1 MEKIKQLC
9 KANKYILSAIIL
21 ALFLF
26 AVCVD
31 NTLAWFA
38 SSSRSS
44 KSVPLSGAVGVV
56 AVGGSESSYPETAG
70 NGSMQVTLPYNVLI
84 PGGAVGMRAN
94 ARIKHSTSSSL
105 IKATVMVDLYGLR
118 QNLGA
123 HELEIL
129 SAVEAV
135 IPNTWVKVENH
146 WYYVGN
152 HPIQTVP
159 GATELMTVDSSAGD
173 VNVNF
178 INTDFI
184 FPSKINSSVSDAQVV
199 ISVVFEAIQSFVPTS
214 QGLPDVATI
223 NNAQRLFNESALD
236 RIIKDNLVLH
246 LDGLNN
252 TGAGH
257 DTSATVWK
265 DLSPQND
272 NVTLHFNTDEANG
285 WTSKGLRNSASN
297 YAETSGAVNYA
308 NFDKSGNTNFTISAT
323 FVANEQSAFAGLL
336 TNVGVNSSGAGTS
349 GFNLMIGDYGNNM
362 YYSNSASACD
372 YLIPPQATSSAGYS
386 YSIPGKVFHVT
397 FVVDNSSNSISVY
410 SNGNL
415 RATISSSVI
424 NSTNNKLQFFRSY
437 FNNSALTGDITLFNV
452 VINNSVLSPSDV
464 WNNFSFSMTR
474 YYVTTD
480 FSATNTT
487 GMTFKKNTSTPGGA
501 YTLTDGSSLTGNVV
515 IPSTIYTEEDG
526 FLPVTS
532 IGEGAFYGNTKIDSV
547 DIDNGIVDVNQ
558 VAFHNCTNI
567 KSVHIPASVTYIAE
581 RAFLSCTSLTS
592 FSVDSNNKNY
602 CVQNGIIYSK
612 DMSALVAYPSGKT
625 DKIYNLPTQT
635 TKILSSAICTNPYV
649 EEVIIHK
656 NIVDIEVYNL
666 IYMNSLKNI
675 SVSIENNCFTDVDG
689 VLYSKDMSVLYAYPS
704 QGNSSY
710 IIPSSVTTI
719 ATLAFGGGA
728 SKLAYLEIPSTVTS
742 IRVNI
747 LSHLSICSYNR
758 KLKTVVCASQYIV
771 NRMFIADALIEG
783 KECDSVRVLQYADTV
798 YIKTGLSITKATYL
812 TKYFTKQSTS
822 DKPGYDKYLRTS

>member
-184 FPSKINSSVSDAQVV
+184 FPSKINSVVSDAQVV

-265 DLSPQND
+265 DLSPKND
-272 NVTLHFNTDEANG
+272 NVTLHFSTDEANG

-323 FVANEQSAFAGLL
+323 FVANKQSAFAGLL

-372 YLIPPQATSSAGYS
+372 YLIPAQATSSAGYS

-397 FVVDNSSNSISVY
+397 FVVDNSSNTISVY

-487 GMTFKKNTSTPGGA
+487 GLGFTYSSSNGGS
-501 YTLTDGSSLTGNVV
+501 YTLSDGKDTSGSIS
-515 IPSTIYTEEDG
+515 IPSFIYTEDKG
-526 FLPVTS
+526 MLPVTS
-532 IGEGAFYGNTKIDSV
+532 ISSGAFKSNNNITEAIIEEGFENIEYRGFYECVKLKKI
-547 DIDNGIVDVNQ
+547 
-558 VAFHNCTNI
+558 T
-567 KSVHIPASVTYIAE
+567 IPSSVTYIASG
-581 RAFLSCTSLTS
+581 AFDTNVMLSE
-592 FSVDSNNKNY
+592 FVVDENNPSY
-602 CVQNGIIYSK
+602 TAVDGILYTK
-612 DMSALVAYPSGKT
+612 DMKT
-625 DKIYNLPTQT
+625 LIQFPNGWKR
-635 TKILSSAICTNPYV
+635 SSTYTVPESV
-649 EEVIIHK
+649 QIIAA
-656 NIVDIEVYNL
+656 
-666 IYMNSLKNI
+666 NSLRMPSYITQIHFGKN
-675 SVSIENNCFTDVDG
+675 VSNIAVGAMTWMKPIKAFTVDPENKWYKAVDG
-689 VLYSKDMSVLYAYPS
+689 VLYTMDMTGLVCWPPASSSLVEIPEGVTTVW
-704 QGNSSY
+704 GNSLSGK
-710 IIPSSVTTI
+710 TTQTSI
-719 ATLAFGGGA
+719 
-728 SKLAYLEIPSTVTS
+728 KVPSTLKEGEFYVTKNCVTMYIDS
-742 IRVNI
+742 RYISNTMYVTDRVTEYGMPECNWKQVSTI
-747 LSHLSICSYNR
+747 
-758 KLKTVVCASQYIV
+758 KT
-771 NRMFIADALIEG
+771 M
-783 KECDSVRVLQYADTV
+783 
-798 YIKTGLSITKATYL
+798 YIKTGLPTANSTYL
-812 TKYFTKQSTS
+812 AKYFTKQSTS

>member
-84 PGGAVGMRAN
+84 PGGNVGMRAN

-159 GATELMTVDSSAGD
+159 GATELMTVNSSAGD

-184 FPSKINSSVSDAQVV
+184 FPSKINSVVSDAQVV

-323 FVANEQSAFAGLL
+323 FVANKQSAFAGLL

-397 FVVDNSSNSISVY
+397 FVVDNSSNTISVY

-487 GMTFKKNTSTPGGA
+487 GLGFTYSPSNGGS
-501 YTLTDGSSLTGNVV
+501 YTLSDGKNASGSIT
-515 IPSTIYTEEDG
+515 IPSFIYTEDKG
-526 FLPVTS
+526 MLPVTS
-532 IGEGAFYGNTKIDSV
+532 ISSGSFKSNNNITEAIIEEGFENIESQGFYECVRLKKI
-547 DIDNGIVDVNQ
+547 
-558 VAFHNCTNI
+558 T
-567 KSVHIPASVTYIAE
+567 IPSSITYIASG
-581 RAFLSCTSLTS
+581 AF
-592 FSVDSNNKNY
+592 
-602 CVQNGIIYSK
+602 
-612 DMSALVAYPSGKT
+612 
-625 DKIYNLPTQT
+625 T
-635 TKILSSAICTNPYV
+635 TNVMLA
-649 EEVIIHK
+649 EF
-656 NIVDIEVYNL
+656 IVD
-666 IYMNSLKNI
+666 
-675 SVSIENNCFTDVDG
+675 ENNPSYTAVDG
-689 VLYSKDMSVLYAYPS
+689 VLYTKDMKTLIQFPNGWKRSSTYSVPESVQIIAANSLSIPTYITQIHFGKNVSNIVEGAMTWMKPIKAFTVDPENKWYKAVDGVLYTMDMTGLVCWPPA
-704 QGNSSY
+704 SSSL
-710 IIPSSVTTI
+710 IEIPEGVTMVW
-719 ATLAFGGGA
+719 GGG
-728 SKLAYLEIPSTVTS
+728 LAGKTTQTSLKIPSTLKEGNFYVTKNCVTMYIDS
-742 IRVNI
+742 RYISNTMYVTGRVTAYGMPE
-747 LSHLSICSYNR
+747 CSW
-758 KLKTVVCASQYIV
+758 LQVSTIKT
-771 NRMFIADALIEG
+771 M
-783 KECDSVRVLQYADTV
+783 
-798 YIKTGLSITKATYL
+798 YIKTGLPTANSTYL
-812 TKYFTKQSTS
+812 AKYFTKQSSS
-822 DKPGYDKYLRTS
+822 DEPGFDKYVRTS

>member
-1 MEKIKQLC
+1 MEKFKQLC

-70 NGSMQVTLPYNVLI
+70 NGSMQVSLPYNVLI
-84 PGGAVGMRAN
+84 PGGNVGMRAN

-159 GATELMTVDSSAGD
+159 GATELMTVNSSAGD

-184 FPSKINSSVSDAQVV
+184 FPSKINSVVSDAQVV

-265 DLSPQND
+265 DLSPKND
-272 NVTLHFNTDEANG
+272 NVTLHFTTDEANG

-323 FVANEQSAFAGLL
+323 FVANKQSAFAGLL

-372 YLIPPQATSSAGYS
+372 YLIPAQATSSAGYS

-474 YYVTTD
+474 YYVATD
-480 FSATNTT
+480 YSATNST
-487 GMTFKKNTSTPGGA
+487 GLDFKYSPSDGGS
-501 YTLTDGSSLTGNVV
+501 YTLSDGKNVSGDVV
-515 IPSTIYTEEDG
+515 IPAFIYTEENG
-526 FLPVTS
+526 MLPVTS
-532 IGEGAFYGNTKIDSV
+532 IASGAFYANTSLTSV
-547 DIDNGIVDVNQ
+547 EIGNGIENIGST
-558 VAFHNCTNI
+558 AFQSCRKITTMY
-567 KSVHIPASVTYIAE
+567 IPSSVTQIGVG
-581 RAFLSCTSLTS
+581 AFLSCVSLKE
-592 FSVDSNNKNY
+592 FSLDTKNPNY
-602 CVQNGIIYSK
+602 C
-612 DMSALVAYPSGKT
+612 
-625 DKIYNLPTQT
+625 
-635 TKILSSAICTNPYV
+635 IL
-649 EEVIIHK
+649 
-656 NIVDIEVYNL
+656 
-666 IYMNSLKNI
+666 
-675 SVSIENNCFTDVDG
+675 DG
-689 VLYSKDMSVLYAYPS
+689 VLYSKDMKTLISYPGGKSDIIYNIPTQTTTIRQYGIIANNNVIEINIHRNVVDIELYNLTYLNALKKINVDKDNMYFKDVDGVLYSRDLTILYAYPAQYATKYVIS
-704 QGNSSY
+704 EKT
-710 IIPSSVTTI
+710 TTI
-719 ATLAFGGGA
+719 SGLVFAGSA
-728 SKLAYLEIPSTVTS
+728 SILQYIEIPSGIKYHRGSVTLFNYNTS
-742 IRVNI
+742 VNTI
-747 LSHLSICSYNR
+747 KCS
-758 KLKTVVCASQYIV
+758 SQLIV
-771 NRMFIADALIEG
+771 DDMSELRNEEG
-783 KECDSVRVLQYADTV
+783 KIPQDKTCGLTYAQNV
-798 YIKTGLSITKATYL
+798 YIKIGLNTSKATFL
-812 TKYFTKQSTS
+812 TKYFTKQSSS
-822 DKPGYDKYLRTS
+822 DEPGFDKYVRTS

>member
-129 SAVEAV
+129 SAVETV

-159 GATELMTVDSSAGD
+159 GATELMTVNSSAGD

-184 FPSKINSSVSDAQVV
+184 FPSKINSVVSDAQVV

-265 DLSPQND
+265 DLSPKND
-272 NVTLHFNTDEANG
+272 NVTLHFTTDEANG

-323 FVANEQSAFAGLL
+323 FVANKQSAFAGLL

-397 FVVDNSSNSISVY
+397 FVVDNSSNTISVY

-415 RATISSSVI
+415 RATISSSVV

-452 VINNSVLSPSDV
+452 VINNSILSPSDV

-474 YYVTTD
+474 Y
-480 FSATNTT
+480 
-487 GMTFKKNTSTPGGA
+487 
-501 YTLTDGSSLTGNVV
+501 
-515 IPSTIYTEEDG
+515 
-526 FLPVTS
+526 
-532 IGEGAFYGNTKIDSV
+532 
-547 DIDNGIVDVNQ
+547 
-558 VAFHNCTNI
+558 
-567 KSVHIPASVTYIAE
+567 
-581 RAFLSCTSLTS
+581 
-592 FSVDSNNKNY
+592 
-602 CVQNGIIYSK
+602 
-612 DMSALVAYPSGKT
+612 
-625 DKIYNLPTQT
+625 
-635 TKILSSAICTNPYV
+635 
-649 EEVIIHK
+649 
-656 NIVDIEVYNL
+656 
-666 IYMNSLKNI
+666 
-675 SVSIENNCFTDVDG
+675 
-689 VLYSKDMSVLYAYPS
+689 
-704 QGNSSY
+704 
-710 IIPSSVTTI
+710 
-719 ATLAFGGGA
+719 
-728 SKLAYLEIPSTVTS
+728 
-742 IRVNI
+742 
-747 LSHLSICSYNR
+747 
-758 KLKTVVCASQYIV
+758 
-771 NRMFIADALIEG
+771 
-783 KECDSVRVLQYADTV
+783 
-798 YIKTGLSITKATYL
+798 
-812 TKYFTKQSTS
+812 
-822 DKPGYDKYLRTS
+822 